1 MYLFILAGAL
11 LLAALVLALVSR
23 WQRKSAGLPLGRV
36 TYADP
41 SLWGKVEKPLYDP
54 ATGLVGK
61 PDYLVETKEGI
72 IPVEVKSGA
81 APSNPYE
88 GHVLQLAAYC
98 LLVSRTTGK
107 RPPYGL
113 LNYRNRT
120 FSIDFTPALE
130 QKLLEQITAIQ
141 AAGRKKDVPRS
152 HESPA
157 KCASCGYKKICDQK
171 CE

>member
-1 MYLFILAGAL
+1 MYFFILAAAL
-11 LLAALVLALVSR
+11 MLAALILALVSR
-23 WQRKSAGLPLGRV
+23 WQRRSAGLPPGRV

-98 LLVSRTTGK
+98 YLVSITTGK
-107 RPPYGL
+107 RSPYGL

-120 FSIDFTPALE
+120 FSIDFTPALRA
-130 QKLLEQITAIQ
+130 K
-141 AAGRKKDVPRS
+141 AAGADHRHPGSR
-152 HESPA
+152 EEEGRAPLA
-157 KCASCGYKKICDQK
+157 
-171 CE
+171 

>member
-1 MYLFILAGAL
+1 MFLFILAGAL

-23 WQRKSAGLPLGRV
+23 WQRKSAGLPPGRV

-130 QKLLEQITAIQ
+130 QKLLEQIAAIQ
-141 AAGRKKDVPRS
+141 AAGREKDVPRS

-157 KCASCGYKKICDQK
+157 RCASCGYRKICDQK

>member
-1 MYLFILAGAL
+1 MYLFILAAAL

-23 WQRKSAGLPLGRV
+23 WQRRSAGLPPGRV

-54 ATGLVGK
+54 STGLVGK

-98 LLVSRTTGK
+98 YLVSKTTGK

-113 LNYRNRT
+113 IELPQPHVFDRFHPR
-120 FSIDFTPALE
+120 AGAE
-130 QKLLEQITAIQ
+130 
-141 AAGRKKDVPRS
+141 AAGADHRHPGCRAQKGRTPLARIPRQMR
-152 HESPA
+152 ELRV
-157 KCASCGYKKICDQK
+157 
-171 CE
+171 

>member
-1 MYLFILAGAL
+1 MFLFILAGAL

-23 WQRKSAGLPLGRV
+23 WQRRSAGLPPGRV

-54 ATGLVGK
+54 ETGLVGK

-72 IPVEVKSGA
+72 IPVEVKSA
-81 APSNPYE
+81 PAPSNPYE

-98 LLVSRTTGK
+98 YLVSKTTGK

-130 QKLLEQITAIQ
+130 QKLTGADHSHPGCRAEEGCAQIARI
-141 AAGRKKDVPRS
+141 PRQVRELRVQEDLRS
-152 HESPA
+152 EV
-157 KCASCGYKKICDQK
+157 
-171 CE
+171 

>member
-1 MYLFILAGAL
+1 MYLFILAAAL

-23 WQRKSAGLPLGRV
+23 WQRRSAGLPPGRV

-98 LLVSRTTGK
+98 LSGFQNDRQA
-107 RPPYGL
+107 
-113 LNYRNRT
+113 
-120 FSIDFTPALE
+120 PALRVIE
-130 QKLLEQITAIQ
+130 LPQPHVFDRFHPRAGAE
-141 AAGRKKDVPRS
+141 AAGADRRHPGSR
-152 HESPA
+152 EEEGRAPLA
-157 KCASCGYKKICDQK
+157 
-171 CE
+171 